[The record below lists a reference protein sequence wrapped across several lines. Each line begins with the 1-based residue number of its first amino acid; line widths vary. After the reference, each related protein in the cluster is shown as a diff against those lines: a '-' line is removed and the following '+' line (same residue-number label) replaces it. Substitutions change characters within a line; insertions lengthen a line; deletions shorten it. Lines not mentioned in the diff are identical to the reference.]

1 MVRIPIPFR
10 GAMALHAALALSL
23 APACSDGGSGAD
35 GGTADTLMPMDSL
48 TASELE
54 QFALDPTRFPEMQ
67 DGGPLDTVDMT
78 ERSAGGDAAW
88 HVQVL
93 NYTANHLAMTYA
105 AWYTGPDSLVLFAA
119 DGQPYLLDEEGNR
132 YDGVVTPDNP
142 RLKVE
147 TDNTAVGVMAFGPGL
162 SATADSLTLFVNDST
177 LPVIR
182 VGPWAIREG
191 AQRAP
196 APGPPPGRGD
206 SR

>member
-1 MVRIPIPFR
+1 MVRLPIPIR
-10 GAMALHAALALSL
+10 EAMALHAALAL
-23 APACSDGGSGAD
+23 ACSGGDSGGDA
-35 GGTADTLMPMDSL
+35 GTADTLVAVDSL
-48 TASELE
+48 TAAELE

-105 AWYTGPDSLVLFAA
+105 AWYTGPDSLVMFAA

-132 YDGVVTPDNP
+132 YEGVVTPDNP

-147 TDNTAVGVMAFGPGL
+147 TENTAVGVLAFGPGL
-162 SATADSLTLFVNDST
+162 SPTADSLTLFVNDST
-177 LPVIR
+177 QPVIQ
-182 VGPWAIREG
+182 VGPWPVREG
-191 AQRAP
+191 VLRAP
-196 APGPPPGRGD
+196 APGPPPGPGG

>member
-10 GAMALHAALALSL
+10 GAMALHAALALSVAL
-23 APACSDGGSGAD
+23 ACSEGDSGAD
-35 GGTADTLMPMDSL
+35 ADTADTLALDSL

-54 QFALDPTRFPEMQ
+54 KFALDPTRFPEMQ

-88 HVQVL
+88 HVQIL

-119 DGQPYLLDEEGNR
+119 DGQPYLQDEEGNR
-132 YDGVVTPDNP
+132 YEGVVTPDNP

-147 TDNTAVGVMAFGPGL
+147 TDNTAVGVLAFGPGL
-162 SATADSLTLFVNDST
+162 AATADSLTLFVNDST

-191 AQRAP
+191 AMRAP
-196 APGPPPGRGD
+196 APGPPPGRGG

>member
-1 MVRIPIPFR
+1 MVRIPNRFR
-10 GAMALHAALALSL
+10 GTMAFHAALALTMTL
-23 APACSDGGSGAD
+23 ACSEADSGGDA
-35 GGTADTLMPMDSL
+35 GTADTLVPVDSL

-67 DGGPLDTVDMT
+67 DGGPLDSVDMT

-105 AWYTGPDSLVLFAA
+105 AWYTGPDSLVMFAA

-147 TDNTAVGVMAFGPGL
+147 SDNTAVGVLAFGPGL
-162 SATADSLTLFVNDST
+162 APTADSLTLFVPDST
-177 LPVIR
+177 PPIIR
-182 VGPWAIREG
+182 VGPWSNREG
-191 AQRAP
+191 VLRAP
-196 APGPPPGRGD
+196 APGPPPGAGG
-206 SR
+206 SP

>member
-10 GAMALHAALALSL
+10 GAMAFHAALALSVAL
-23 APACSDGGSGAD
+23 ACSEGDSGAD
-35 GGTADTLMPMDSL
+35 ADTADTLALDSL

-54 QFALDPTRFPEMQ
+54 KFALDPTRFPEMQ

-88 HVQVL
+88 HVQIL

-119 DGQPYLLDEEGNR
+119 DGQPYLQDEEGNR
-132 YDGVVTPDNP
+132 YEGVVTPDNP

-147 TDNTAVGVMAFGPGL
+147 TDNTAVGVLAFGPGL
-162 SATADSLTLFVNDST
+162 AATADSLTLFVNDST

-191 AQRAP
+191 ALRAP
-196 APGPPPGRGD
+196 APGPPPGRGG

>member
-1 MVRIPIPFR
+1 MVRLPIPIR
-10 GAMALHAALALSL
+10 AAMALLASLALA
-23 APACSDGGSGAD
+23 CSGGDSGGDA
-35 GGTADTLMPMDSL
+35 GTADTLVPVDSL
-48 TASELE
+48 TAAELE

-78 ERSAGGDAAW
+78 ERSASGDATW

-105 AWYTGPDSLVLFAA
+105 AWYTGPDSLVMFAA

-147 TDNTAVGVMAFGPGL
+147 TENTAVGVLAFGPGL
-162 SATADSLTLFVNDST
+162 SPTADSLTLFVNDST
-177 LPVIR
+177 QPVIR
-182 VGPWAIREG
+182 VGPWPIREG
-191 AQRAP
+191 VLRAP
-196 APGPPPGRGD
+196 APGPPPGVGG